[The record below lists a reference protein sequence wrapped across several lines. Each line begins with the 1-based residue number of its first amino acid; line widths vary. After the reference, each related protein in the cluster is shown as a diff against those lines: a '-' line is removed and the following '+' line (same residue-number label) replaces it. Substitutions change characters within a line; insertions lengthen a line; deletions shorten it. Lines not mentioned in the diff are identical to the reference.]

1 VDAPP
6 KSRHLHASGRT
17 TGYELIAYT
26 PDSPLRFIEF
36 ATAAIGPGGTPVVWE
51 SRDREAV
58 LYLIGG
64 ICEYTI
70 SGFAGSAA
78 GVLDTRPSIFD
89 GPPAAVYIP
98 PGSKLGLASPRMGV
112 RVALISAPPA
122 AERPLRQIYPNEV
135 STRTVGKNTWAH
147 RVTIVMDT
155 RTTSRLIVGE
165 TIVPQGHW
173 ASYPPHKHDV
183 AAPGHEMPMEEV
195 NHFLFKPASG
205 FGLQVTYTRGGTPDA
220 FSQTHRV
227 RDGDTIVIP
236 RGYHSVSA
244 AGGYALAYVWAL
256 AGQHVEYGAWTEDP
270 AHSWVHR

>member
-1 VDAPP
+1 VDAHSR
-6 KSRHLHASGRT
+6 SRHIHASGRA
-17 TGYELIAYT
+17 TGYDLIAYP

-36 ATAAIGPGGTPVVWE
+36 ATAAIGPGGAPLTWE

-64 ICEYTI
+64 ICEYTV

-89 GPPAAVYIP
+89 GPPTAVYVP
-98 PGSKLGLASPRMGV
+98 PGSKLGVASPRMGA
-112 RVALISAPPA
+112 RVAIISAPPSA
-122 AERPLRQIYPNEV
+122 DRRLRQIHANEV
-135 STRTVGKNTWAH
+135 STRTVGKATWAS
-147 RVTIVMDT
+147 RVTIVADA

-173 ASYPPHKHDV
+173 ASYPPHKHDTTS
-183 AAPGHEMPMEEV
+183 PGQEVSMEEV
-195 NHFLFKPASG
+195 NHFLFKPSSG
-205 FGLQVTYTRGGTPDA
+205 FGLQVTYTRSGTPDA
-220 FSQTHRV
+220 FSDTHRV
-227 RDGDTIVIP
+227 RDGDTVVIP

-256 AGQHVEYGAWTEDP
+256 AGQHVEYGAWIEDP